1 MIFSSFR
8 SNRGRRAIS
17 IVSFDISRSI
27 CKFCFFFSGKLIS
40 MPTRALISRFPQ
52 SPGDKNV
59 RCFIEFY
66 IGGVTC
72 SEYVTASSSLALT
85 STRFLAVSVRA
96 RFLSSASLLLS
107 TAIIRQRL
115 DERHFEV
122 RAREN
127 MRAKLRFERARDAQ

>member
-1 MIFSSFR
+1 
-8 SNRGRRAIS
+8 
-17 IVSFDISRSI
+17 
-27 CKFCFFFSGKLIS
+27 
-40 MPTRALISRFPQ
+40 MPTRALTSRFPQ

-96 RFLSSASLLLS
+96 RFLSTTSLLLS